1 MTRFLPL
8 LCCALLLPA
17 MARANGISVQTL
29 SATEITTTAATV
41 RGLVAAGVADA
52 TVSVDI
58 GTTPELGQRQTVVVV
73 PAGFDTV
80 AVSKRLTGLLP
91 GQVIYYRFNAQSGSV
106 SASGSVL
113 SFSTLSPQPPTVT
126 VSSIDAGATFALVGA
141 YVDPRDEFTT
151 LRATCRSFGGFPL
164 SSRAVAPITDGKPAT
179 VVFEFRNLLRQ
190 TAYLFEIVATNRVGD
205 TFANSSFMTVLNA
218 PPTASDTVGYV
229 VRGGTAFVTLP
240 INDPDGDPLSFEI
253 ETQPAFGSITYFGG
267 RITYT
272 ADADFR
278 SEDILSY
285 VVRDGFGG
293 EARGEVIMLNPFLEN
308 AGSYDAA
315 IVRNSTFRA
324 EGYVKLTVGRHGAF
338 TGELRDDGLR
348 IPLRGT
354 FKSAG
359 RFDRTIGV
367 NGRQL
372 RVQIAVNPTT
382 RALTGSVSEGTS
394 VSRFQG
400 GLRRVV
406 EAAAQAGRY
415 TAELGAPRCP
425 ENITGHGWAALK
437 VSPTGMARFAMRLP
451 CGQRMLASAP
461 LREDGSLLLPIEPES
476 GFALLQ
482 IRLSS
487 APEYD
492 LAGDEFPFALSPD
505 PASSPRPPINGSRY
519 FVPGITHSL
528 LEFSEVVPA
537 LIDLHFA
544 RVLGLLPNGADAEF
558 AVQPGGA
565 FVLKSATI
573 PKLEL
578 TADLETGVFSGR
590 AAVGQSSEP
599 AVVFS
604 GVFLQKRNVGSGLF
618 YSRSDGAFQFLG
630 GVSLS
635 PR

>member
-1 MTRFLPL
+1 MTHFLPL

-41 RGLVAAGVADA
+41 RGLVVAGVADA
-52 TVSVDI
+52 TVSVET

-91 GQVIYYRFNAQSGSV
+91 GQVIYYRFSAQSGTV

-126 VSSIDAGATFALVGA
+126 LSSIDAGGTGARVGA

-151 LRATCRSFGGFPL
+151 LRATCRRFGGFPV
-164 SSRAVAPITDGKPAT
+164 SAQTVAPIADGKPAT

-190 TAYLFEIVATNRVGD
+190 TPYLFEIVATNRVGD
-205 TFANSSFMTVLNA
+205 TFENSSFMTVLNA
-218 PPTASDTVGYV
+218 PPTATEAVGYV

-253 ETQPAFGSITYFGG
+253 ETQPAFGSISYFGG
-267 RITYT
+267 RITYV
-272 ADADFR
+272 AGADFR
-278 SEDILSY
+278 SEDIFSY
-285 VVRDGFGG
+285 IVRDGFGG
-293 EARGEVIMLNPFLEN
+293 EARGEVVMRNPFLEN
-308 AGSYDAA
+308 AGSYNAA
-315 IVRNSTFRA
+315 IVRSSAFRA
-324 EGYVKLTVGRHGAF
+324 EGHVTLTVGRHGAF

-367 NGRQL
+367 KGRQL

-382 RALTGSVSEGTS
+382 RALTGSVSEGTR

-400 GLRRVV
+400 GLRRAV

-415 TAELGAPRCP
+415 TAELGAPRCR
-425 ENITGHGWAALK
+425 ENLTGHGWAALK

-476 GFALLQ
+476 AFVLLQ

-492 LAGDEFPFALSPD
+492 LAGDEFPFALPTD

-528 LEFSEVVPA
+528 LAFSDAVPA
-537 LIDLHFA
+537 LIDLHLA
-544 RVLGLLPNGADAEF
+544 RVLGLLPNGADVEF
-558 AVQPGGA
+558 AVQPDGA
-565 FVLKSATI
+565 FVLNSATI
-573 PKLEL
+573 PKLEM

-618 YSRSDGAFQFLG
+618 YSRSNGAFQFLG
-630 GVSLS
+630 GVSLA